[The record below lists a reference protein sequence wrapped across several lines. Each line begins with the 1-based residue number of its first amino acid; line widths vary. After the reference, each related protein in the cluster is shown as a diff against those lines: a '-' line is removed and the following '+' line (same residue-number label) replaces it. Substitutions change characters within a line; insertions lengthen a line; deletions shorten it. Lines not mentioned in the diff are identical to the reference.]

1 MSNKLLL
8 AIALVGNTFASSIVN
23 EAEVY
28 YNTEYIQEGFNS
40 CPWQSMK
47 MNYHLA
53 MMQYFKTVNE
63 WGLFV
68 EDNLDKFA
76 SDDEMIQDLTLELR
90 TLKTVLYHGKE
101 ANFFPEFVEEIPV
114 LFVKIYN
121 GYKEDG
127 FSPEVA
133 IRKTRLEFAKVA
145 SIIEL
150 KLRYGI

>member
-1 MSNKLLL
+1 
-8 AIALVGNTFASSIVN
+8 
-23 EAEVY
+23 
-28 YNTEYIQEGFNS
+28 
-40 CPWQSMK
+40 MK

-76 SDDEMIQDLTLELR
+76 SDDDMIHDLKMKLKY
-90 TLKTVLYHGKE
+90 LKTVLYHGKE
-101 ANFFPEFVEEIPV
+101 ANYFPEFVEEIPV

-121 GYKEDG
+121 GYKEEG
-127 FSPEVA
+127 FSPEIA
-133 IRKTRLEFAKVA
+133 IRKARLEFASVA

-150 KLRYGI
+150 NLRYSF

>member
-68 EDNLDKFA
+68 KDNLDKFA
-76 SDDEMIQDLTLELR
+76 SDDEMIQDLTSELR
-90 TLKTVLYHGKE
+90 TLKTVLYHGEE

-121 GYKEDG
+121 GYKEEG

-145 SIIEL
+145 SIIEM

>member
-28 YNTEYIQEGFNS
+28 YESEYIEDGFDT
-40 CPWQSMK
+40 CPWKSLK

-53 MMQYFKTVNE
+53 MMQYFKMVNE

-90 TLKTVLYHGKE
+90 TMKTVLCHGKE
-101 ANFFPEFVEEIPV
+101 TNYFSEFIEEIPV

-121 GYKEDG
+121 GYKEEG
-127 FSPEVA
+127 FTSEVA
-133 IRKTRLEFAKVA
+133 IRKTRLEFAEVA

>member
-8 AIALVGNTFASSIVN
+8 AIALIGNTFASSIVN

-28 YNTEYIQEGFNS
+28 YKTEYTQESFNEAPS
-40 CPWQSMK
+40 WMK

-63 WGLFV
+63 WGVFV

-76 SDDEMIQDLTLELR
+76 SDDDMIHDLKMELKY
-90 TLKTVLYHGKE
+90 LKTILYHGNE
-101 ANFFPEFVEEIPV
+101 ANYFPEFVEEIPV

-121 GYKEDG
+121 GYKEEG
-127 FSPEVA
+127 FSPEIA
-133 IRKTRLEFAKVA
+133 IRKARLEFASVA

-150 KLRYGI
+150 NLRYSI